1 MYDRDNLRIYAFYE
15 LGVEVY
21 ASGLARVKMKDMKSL
36 TLESKFFNRD
46 QQTEPV
52 GQSIDRSLSIK
63 LRSHNETM
71 ILGG

>member
-1 MYDRDNLRIYAFYE
+1 MYDCDYLRIYAFYE